1 MVIGYLRVSTK
12 KQDIDNCK
20 AEILALANDK
30 NLGQVKFVEEIV
42 TGKKS
47 WKTREISKLMNE
59 MKEGDAIITSEFSR
73 LGRSLLEILEIV
85 SFAFEKKITVYIV
98 KGKWILENNIQSKV
112 VTFAFGLSA
121 EIEGD
126 LISARTKES
135 LATRKAK
142 GLPMGRPKGVGRS
155 KLDQFEVEIK
165 ALLANGST
173 QKFIAERYDA
183 TEPTLWN
190 WMKKKGLK

>member
-30 NLGQVKFVEEIV
+30 NLGQVKFVEEVV

-47 WKTREISKLMNE
+47 WKIREIAKLMNE

-142 GLPMGRPKGVGRS
+142 GLPMGRPKGVGKS
-155 KLDQFEVEIK
+155 KLDKYELEIK
-165 ALLANGST
+165 ALIANGST
-173 QKFIAERYDA
+173 QKFIAERYNA

-190 WMKKKGLK
+190 WLKKRGLK